1 MYIHVL
7 NVDILLKECL
17 CVVYVLCYVL
27 CVVLCCVVL
36 CCVVL
41 CCVVLC
47 CVVCVRKKK
56 VVRGK
61 KNSMV
66 WYSFPVDFAVAN
78 AH

>member
-27 CVVLCCVVL
+27 
-36 CCVVL
+36 
-41 CCVVLC
+41 CVVLC

-66 WYSFPVDFAVAN
+66 WYSFPVDFAVAK

>member
-36 CCVVL
+36 CCV
-41 CCVVLC
+41 
-47 CVVCVRKKK
+47 RKKK